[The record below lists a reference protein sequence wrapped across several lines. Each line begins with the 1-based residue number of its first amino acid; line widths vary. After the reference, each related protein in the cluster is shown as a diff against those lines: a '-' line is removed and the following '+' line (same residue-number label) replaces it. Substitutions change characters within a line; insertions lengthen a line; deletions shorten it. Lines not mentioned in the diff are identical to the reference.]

1 MAGGIWLSQNKTRPG
16 AYINFTAV
24 PKSSM
29 TTGDRGIVALALPL
43 KWGASGKLIEVL
55 STEMLTGDSKK
66 KVGLT
71 ATDTEAKLLAGAL
84 SYCYKALVYNT
95 NQGGV
100 KASATIG
107 GIVATAKYAGTLGNK
122 LNVAISNDSGV
133 YEVLTY
139 LDGETVDTQ
148 RISEISELEDN
159 DYIVFSQAT
168 ETTTDPDTSVQTTT
182 LITTIVETAG
192 TALEG
197 GTDGVTIEETAYT
210 NFLKLLAKAHWQT
223 MVCFSEQANI
233 KKIVVDFVKRQRD
246 DEGNYVQG
254 VVADYDGADYEGIIN
269 SISGAVIDGVT
280 FSKEE
285 FTSVVAG
292 MTAGANFN
300 ESNTARVVTGATEI
314 IGELTDEEIKA
325 ALKTGKFLLSTSAS
339 GKIKVEQDIN
349 SLHTFTKKKDYT
361 FSKNRVIRTLD
372 EIGTTTKT
380 TWEDTYMGKVDNDDD
395 GRKLF
400 KADLVAYAN
409 ELQRLHA
416 IQNFDVTD
424 IEISAGNDVDS
435 VIANWNVQT
444 VDSMEKLYMQVNVA

>member
-95 NQGGV
+95 NQGGM

-168 ETTTDPDTSVQTTT
+168 EQTTDQDTGTQTTT
-182 LITTIVETAG
+182 PITAIVETAG

-197 GTDGVTIEETAYT
+197 GTDGVTVEETAYT

-223 MVCFSEQANI
+223 MVCFSENAII
-233 KKIVVDFVKRQRD
+233 KKTVVDFVKRQRD

-254 VVADYDGADYEGIIN
+254 VVADYDGADHEGIIN
-269 SISGAVIDGVT
+269 SISGAVIDDV
-280 FSKEE
+280 
-285 FTSVVAG
+285 
-292 MTAGANFN
+292 
-300 ESNTARVVTGATEI
+300 
-314 IGELTDEEIKA
+314 
-325 ALKTGKFLLSTSAS
+325 
-339 GKIKVEQDIN
+339 
-349 SLHTFTKKKDYT
+349 TKK
-361 FSKNRVIRTLD
+361 SLRL
-372 EIGTTTKT
+372 
-380 TWEDTYMGKVDNDDD
+380 
-395 GRKLF
+395 L
-400 KADLVAYAN
+400 
-409 ELQRLHA
+409 LQ
-416 IQNFDVTD
+416 
-424 IEISAGNDVDS
+424 E
-435 VIANWNVQT
+435 
-444 VDSMEKLYMQVNVA
+444 